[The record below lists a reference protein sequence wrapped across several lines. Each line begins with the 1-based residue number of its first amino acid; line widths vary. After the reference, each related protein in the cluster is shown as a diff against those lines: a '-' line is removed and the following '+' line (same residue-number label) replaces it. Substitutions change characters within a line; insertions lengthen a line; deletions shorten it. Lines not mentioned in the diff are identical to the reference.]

1 MIRAKCDAAICR
13 LAGLLEKFPLP
24 AGSAQAEMVAAGIK
38 QRCTAAEREVRVLGR
53 R

>member
-1 MIRAKCDAAICR
+1 MPASCDTAVCR

-24 AGSAQAEMVAAGIK
+24 PGSAQAEMVAAGIK
-38 QRCTAAEREVRVLGR
+38 QRCTVAEREVCVLGR